1 VGIRAHKLAAS
12 LERNDPDAVYLQM
25 LSHWHEPDAI
35 VLGAR
40 EAQGRLWDA
49 DARTLVPDFVERM
62 QYLDTLTYL
71 PDDILTKV
79 DRASMAV
86 ALEARVPLLDHR
98 VIEAAWRLPLETKLR
113 DGNGKWL
120 LRQILARYVPKSAF
134 ERPKM
139 GFGVPIDHWLRGP
152 LRGWAEHLLDE
163 SRLRQQGLLNPA
175 PIRERWKEHL
185 SGTTN
190 WAYPL
195 WDVLMLQS
203 WLDRNTA
210 AG

>member
-1 VGIRAHKLAAS
+1 
-12 LERNDPDAVYLQM
+12 
-25 LSHWHEPDAI
+25 
-35 VLGAR
+35 
-40 EAQGRLWDA
+40 
-49 DARTLVPDFVERM
+49 
-62 QYLDTLTYL
+62 
-71 PDDILTKV
+71 
-79 DRASMAV
+79 MAV

>member
-1 VGIRAHKLAAS
+1 MRWLRWNW
-12 LERNDPDAVYLQM
+12 LD
-25 LSHWHEPDAI
+25 
-35 VLGAR
+35 
-40 EAQGRLWDA
+40 QGL
-49 DARTLVPDFVERM
+49 L
-62 QYLDTLTYL
+62 
-71 PDDILTKV
+71 
-79 DRASMAV
+79 
-86 ALEARVPLLDHR
+86 PLLLATIR
-98 VIEAAWRLPLETKLR
+98 FCWLWPWLI
-113 DGNGKWL
+113 L
-120 LRQILARYVPKSAF
+120 LRQILARYVPRSAF

-195 WDVLMLQS
+195 WDVLMLNA
-203 WLDRNTA
+203 WLEANPGVSA
-210 AG
+210 S